1 MVAVWIFF
9 VFAHELILNEIGHL
23 QRDQREETEDK
34 KRDYNHTKGF
44 VHSYVNTTATSLLP
58 AVCWLITVDSHGRN

>member
-34 KRDYNHTKGF
+34 KGIITTQKGL
-44 VHSYVNTTATSLLP
+44 YTAM
-58 AVCWLITVDSHGRN
+58 